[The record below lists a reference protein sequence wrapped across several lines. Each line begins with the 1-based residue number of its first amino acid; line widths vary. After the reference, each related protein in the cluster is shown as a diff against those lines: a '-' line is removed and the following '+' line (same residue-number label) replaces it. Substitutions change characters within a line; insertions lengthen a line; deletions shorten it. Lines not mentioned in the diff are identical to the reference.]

1 MKRCM
6 RLKQNLIGHTVVL
19 ILLIRLVLKAYDDDN
34 DYDGLLSIEQAGTK
48 NYYATSFIQ
57 TGKHLKTTPLYII
70 EYKYL
75 YRFSAKGEHC
85 CHTYASALFRSTILN

>member
-19 ILLIRLVLKAYDDDN
+19 ILLIRLVLKAYDDDD

-70 EYKYL
+70 EYKYID
-75 YRFSAKGEHC
+75 SVQKGN
-85 CHTYASALFRSTILN
+85 TAVILMPLRCFEVPF